1 MATELDNTLDTI
13 MDGLVAP
20 GGPAETVPFTRNG
33 VCPVCCPVMMVLRA
47 GAQTV
52 LPL

>member
-1 MATELDNTLDTI
+1 MATELDTTLDTI

-33 VCPVCCPVMMVLRA
+33 VAMPAFKNAPPSL
-47 GAQTV
+47 T
-52 LPL
+52 P